1 MEIIKHLTDEQLTDM
16 LVDDDERELRGEL
29 SAMAQAARTATSFE
43 DSFWRAQQARIRAK
57 ISSSAE
63 KHSRFGALVWA
74 TAAAMILFG
83 ALNLDQ
89 HSAQTQ
95 QTAQTDQDQQL
106 MIAVQE
112 AVDNAGPSALE
123 PAGLLASEIN
133 QAYQA
138 SSVSQAKDKESG
150 NEN

>member
-1 MEIIKHLTDEQLTDM
+1 MEIIRNLTDEQLTDL
-16 LVDDDERELRGEL
+16 LVEDDERALQRDL
-29 SAMAQAARTATSFE
+29 PAIAQAARTATDF
-43 DSFWRAQQARIRAK
+43 DRTFWIAQQVAIRERIN
-57 ISSSAE
+57 SAAH
-63 KHSRFGALVWA
+63 KHRRLGALVWA

-89 HSAQTQ
+89 HSATVQ

-133 QAYQA
+133 EAYQQ